1 MTQRKTCPKCSHQ
14 RRGRNRNDKCL
25 KVFENGNEFCHHCG
39 YDSTKDESEWI
50 PSPEYKPYKKPNQE
64 LPQTISEEYREFF
77 EERGISHEVLKR
89 NRISW
94 NGREIMFPYFYNGE
108 IFNIK
113 YRSLDKR
120 FRQEVGALKG
130 FFGLDDITGQKDI
143 YIVEGE
149 LDKLACEEAGYL
161 NVGSVPDGAP
171 TINSTDFHTKFEFID
186 NWIEVFEQAERIIIA
201 VDDDEPGHKLE
212 KELIRRFDPEKCWVV
227 RWVDGCKDANQVLV
241 EHGILTLMGCLDEPK
256 RVPIKGIFQVSDFNA
271 AYDDLYENGLK
282 GGAKTGWDELNEF
295 YTVKPGEMCIVTGR
309 PGHGKSSFLSALLVN
324 LADLH
329 GWRVGVFTPE
339 NNPPQRYIAM
349 LAQLKIGKPFRKGLL
364 QRMSKTESIEGRK
377 WANRFFYIINPDY
390 KNRTVPELI
399 DMASAL
405 VRMYGIQG
413 MVFDP
418 WNHISQV
425 RRPGQTETEYVA
437 ECLEQFKGFA
447 QKYMVKVWIVAH
459 PNKPLKEPGG
469 KWPTPSAY
477 DISGSAHWFNMADD
491 IITVWRE
498 PEEKD
503 GNTKVHIQKIR
514 FAEVGKVGVCDFRH
528 EYATGRFIPLPK
540 AADVTAVQE
549 KPTPKKEDMNHFAN
563 SHSGQ
568 KDLKFVS

>member
-39 YDSTKDESEWI
+39 YDSTKDESEWT
-50 PSPEYKPYKKPNQE
+50 PSPEYKAYTRPNQE
-64 LPQTISEEYREFF
+64 LPQTISEEFREFF
-77 EERGISHEVLKR
+77 TERGISHEVLKR
-89 NRISW
+89 NKVSW

-113 YRSLDKR
+113 YRSLDKK
-120 FRQEVGALKG
+120 FRQEAGAMKG
-130 FFGLDDITGQKDI
+130 FYGLDDIVGQKDI

-149 LDKLACEEAGYL
+149 FDKLACEEAGFL

-171 TINSTDFHTKFEFID
+171 SVSAKDFHTKFEFID

-201 VDDDEPGHKLE
+201 VDADEPGHKLQE
-212 KELIRRFDPEKCWVV
+212 ELIRRFDPEKCWVIT
-227 RWVDGCKDANQVLV
+227 WPKGCKDANQVLV
-241 EHGILTLMGCLDEPK
+241 EHGILTLMGCLDDPK
-256 RVPIKGIFQVSDFNA
+256 RVPIKGIFQVSDFNE
-271 AYDDLYENGLK
+271 AYDDLYENGLQ
-282 GGAKTGWDELNEF
+282 GGVSTGWGQFDDY
-295 YTVKPGEMCIVTGR
+295 YTVKPGELCIVTGR

-324 LADLH
+324 LATDNK
-329 GWRVGVFTPE
+329 WRIGIFTPE

-349 LAQLKIGKPFRKGLL
+349 LAQLKIGKPFKKGNMT
-364 QRMSKTESIEGRK
+364 RMSKTESIEGRK
-377 WANRFFYIINPDY
+377 WANSHFYIINPDH

-399 DMASAL
+399 EMASAL

-447 QKYMVKVWIVAH
+447 QKYTVKVWIVAH

-469 KWPTPSAY
+469 KWPVPTAY

-498 PEEKD
+498 PEND
-503 GNTKVHIQKIR
+503 YAPSQVHVQKIR
-514 FAEVGKVGVCDFRH
+514 FSEIGKVGKCDFRH
-528 EYATGRFIPLPK
+528 DFPTGRFSPVANI
-540 AADVTAVQE
+540 ADVTAVQE
-549 KPTPKKEDMNHFAN
+549 KPKPKKDDSDHFQQN
-563 SHSGQ
+563 FNKGR
-568 KDLKFVS
+568 KDWV

>member
-14 RRGRNRNDKCL
+14 RSGRNRNINCL
-25 KVFENGNEFCHHCG
+25 KIFDNGNEFCHHCG

-50 PSPEYKPYKKPNQE
+50 PSKDYKPYTKPDQT
-64 LPQTISEEYREFF
+64 LPQVTSGEFREFF
-77 EERGISHEVLKR
+77 SDRGISHEVLKR
-89 NRISW
+89 NKISW
-94 NGREIMFPYFYNGE
+94 NGREIMFPYFFKGE

-120 FRQEVGALKG
+120 FRQEAGAMKG
-130 FFGLDDITGQKDI
+130 FFGLDDIIGQKDI

-149 LDKLACEEAGYL
+149 LDKLACEEAGFN

-171 TINSTDFHTKFEFID
+171 TIKAKDFHTKFEFID

-212 KELIRRFDPEKCWVV
+212 QELVRRFDPEKCWTV
-227 RWVDGCKDANQVLV
+227 RWPEGCKDANQVLV
-241 EHGILTLMGCLDEPK
+241 EHGILTLMGCLDDAK
-256 RVPIKGIFQVSDFNA
+256 RVPIKGIFQVSDYND
-271 AYDDLYENGLK
+271 AYDDLYENGLQ
-282 GGAKTGWDELNEF
+282 GGAKTGWLDFDN
-295 YTVKPGEMCIVTGR
+295 YYSVKPGEMCIVTGR

-324 LADLH
+324 LAELH

-349 LAQLKIGKPFRKGLL
+349 LAQLKIGKPFRQGL
-364 QRMSKTESIEGRK
+364 QNKMTKAESIEGRNWVNK
-377 WANRFFYIINPDY
+377 FFYIVNPDH
-390 KNRTVPELI
+390 KDRTVPKLI
-399 DMASAL
+399 DMSSSL
-405 VRMYGIQG
+405 VRMYGIRG

-437 ECLEQFKGFA
+437 ECLELFKAFA

-469 KWPTPSAY
+469 KWPVPSAY

-491 IITVWRE
+491 ILTVYRNPMEKTE
-498 PEEKD
+498 PSE
-503 GNTKVHIQKIR
+503 VHIQKVR
-514 FAEVGKVGVCDFRH
+514 FAEVGQVGICYFRH
-528 EYATGRFIPLPK
+528 EYATGRFHPV
-540 AADVTAVQE
+540 ANVTDVTAVQE
-549 KPTPKKEDMNHFAN
+549 KLPVKEDKNYFAKKN
-563 SHSGQ
+563 KGQ
-568 KDLKFVS
+568 RDFGM